1 MSESQSK
8 NGRDFQMEF
17 PENRPGCSADQAD
30 SRRSVCQA
38 AQGARRPADAPAAG
52 KMTDALVDVLKDLPF
67 KDRAVLEQLRTAF
80 TALFKNLAL
89 DTTDVET
96 TDHDE

>member
-1 MSESQSK
+1 
-8 NGRDFQMEF
+8 
-17 PENRPGCSADQAD
+17 
-30 SRRSVCQA
+30 
-38 AQGARRPADAPAAG
+38 
-52 KMTDALVDVLKDLPF
+52 MTDALVDVLKDLPF